1 VVLGWAVVRGTLGVG
16 ACPDAADMVPHCEA
30 AYPSPSG
37 PRGAGRAPQT
47 FGAGVLSREA
57 VERGFSAVPDGGS
70 KEPEIVSSVSDCV
83 STMHLLMTWVR

>member
-1 VVLGWAVVRGTLGVG
+1 MALGWAVVRGTSGVG

-83 STMHLLMTWVR
+83 STMHLLMLMT

>member
-1 VVLGWAVVRGTLGVG
+1 MGVG
-16 ACPDAADMVPHCEA
+16 ACPDAADMVARCEA

-37 PRGAGRAPQT
+37 PRGGRSGTPP
-47 FGAGVLSREA
+47 FGAGVPSREA
-57 VERGFSAVPDGGS
+57 VERVSSAVPDGGS

>member
-1 VVLGWAVVRGTLGVG
+1 MVPGWAVVRGTLGVG
-16 ACPDAADMVPHCEA
+16 ACPDPADMVARCEA

-37 PRGAGRAPQT
+37 PRGGRSGTPT
-47 FGAGVLSREA
+47 FGAGVPSREA
-57 VERGFSAVPDGGS
+57 VERVSSAVPDGGS